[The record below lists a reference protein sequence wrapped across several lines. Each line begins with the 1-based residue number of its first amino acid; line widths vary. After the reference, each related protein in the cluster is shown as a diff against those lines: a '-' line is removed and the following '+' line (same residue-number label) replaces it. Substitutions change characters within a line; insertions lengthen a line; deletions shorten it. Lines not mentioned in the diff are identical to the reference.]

1 MIIRKNLVPSKTAR
15 KVTSGTGNSKRKICI
30 HETDN
35 MRAGA
40 NADAHSRLQYNGNSR
55 KASWHWQVDDK
66 EAVQSFTHDWRCWAA
81 GNAKGNN
88 EAIHIEICVNSDGNY
103 QQAVR
108 NAAQLVAKIIKEEKL
123 TINDVVQHNFY
134 SGKNCPRT
142 MRAGNI
148 ISWSSF
154 LQMVKESEELTV
166 SQYNEL
172 QSQISHLKAELMSLR
187 TLLNNKANAH
197 STTPIADWAKDSYEW
212 AVREGLTDGT
222 NPTGALIRQ
231 QGFVIL
237 KRFYDKYLNVPD

>member
-187 TLLNNKANAH
+187 TLLNNKVNAH
-197 STTPIADWAKDSYEW
+197 STTPVADWAKDSYEW
-212 AVREGLTDGT
+212 AVQEGLTDGT

-237 KRFYDKYLNVPD
+237 KRFYDRYLNVPD